1 MKKEFTVQ
9 HFRDKFSAIPENK
22 WCVGTQDNGKGQH
35 CAIGL
40 LHPEHGGMANNVKK
54 FDPTG
59 EISALENLFFNAG
72 ILYEPFPYFRL
83 GDNIAAVNNGNHSKF
98 KQDTPKQRILAA
110 LDYVEEQLLIIQS

>member
-22 WCVGTQDNGKGQH
+22 WCVGRQDNGKGQH
-35 CAIGL
+35 CAVGL
-40 LHPEHGGMANNVKK
+40 LHPEHAGVANMG
-54 FDPTG
+54 FIYDPTG

-72 ILYEPFPYFRL
+72 IVFEPFPSWRD
-83 GDNIAAVNNGNHSKF
+83 GNNIAAVNNRNHSKF